1 MAVNARALLNGYAM
15 RSGGGIYY
23 LHPNT
28 SVPITDIPTGR
39 QPPSYTFQR
48 ASYIQNLTLHN
59 NYNEGNATLT
69 LTHPNGTVLYTKT
82 FSCRGSTSVQD
93 MYVPAGTVMTNKAS
107 NHVDWNQYQNI
118 IVYEVLAIALDADS
132 LTVI

>member
-1 MAVNARALLNGYAM
+1 M
-15 RSGGGIYY
+15 RIGGGIFA
-23 LHPNT
+23 LQPNT
-28 SVPITDIPTGR
+28 NVPVTDIPTTR
-39 QPPSYTFQR
+39 QPPTYTFQR
-48 ASYIQNLTLHN
+48 ASYIQNIVLRNT
-59 NYNEGNATLT
+59 YDEGNATLT

-82 FSCRGSTSVQD
+82 FSCSGSTNVQN

-107 NHVDWNQYQNI
+107 NHVDWNQYQSI